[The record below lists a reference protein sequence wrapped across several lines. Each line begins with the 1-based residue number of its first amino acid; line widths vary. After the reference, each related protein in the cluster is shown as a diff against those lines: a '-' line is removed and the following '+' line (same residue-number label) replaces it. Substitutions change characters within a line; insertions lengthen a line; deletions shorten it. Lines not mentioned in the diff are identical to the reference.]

1 MNEIITVQNVRGY
14 CDENG
19 TAWLN
24 AADVARGLGWTRTE
38 TKNGKE
44 YTSILWHRVNGYLG
58 EFGFRTDVCETDYLP
73 ENIVYRLAMKA
84 SNETAQVFQAKVAD
98 DILPTIRRTGS
109 YTLKP
114 KAVTPFADKVVDIGE
129 TARALEKYIT
139 GLKSGMALAQAIA
152 FAEVNDNL
160 NYEPIK
166 QLIPP
171 AEHKTGYLNATQ
183 IGERLGLGKGAVA
196 GRKANVVI
204 KDCALQVK
212 EGNDWRLTDEGTAYG
227 EEVPYSRNGHSG
239 YQIRWNESVLEI
251 LEENLRSG

>member
-14 CDENG
+14 IGADG
-19 TAWLN
+19 KAWLN
-24 AADVARGLGWTRTE
+24 AADVARELGWTQA
-38 TKNGKE
+38 KNGVE
-44 YTSILWHRVNGYLG
+44 YVRWETINGYLK
-58 EFGFRTDVCETDYLP
+58 EFGFPKNVGKDDFLP
-73 ENIVYRLAMKA
+73 ENMLYRLIWKSRDEKA
-84 SNETAQVFQAKVAD
+84 LKFQDKVAD
-98 DILPTIRRTGS
+98 EILPTIRSTGS

-114 KAVTPFADKVVDIGE
+114 KAITPFADKVVDIGE

-152 FAEVNDNL
+152 FAEVNDNM

-166 QLIPP
+166 QLLPP
-171 AEHKTGYLNATQ
+171 ADHKTGYLNATQ

-212 EGNDWRLTDEGTAYG
+212 EGPDWRLTDKGTAYG
-227 EEVPYSRNGHSG
+227 EEMPYSRNGHSG

-251 LEENLRSG
+251 LEENLRSDLR